1 MLPRVSFTPELA
13 RVLKKP
19 QGSKATQRPRGHFCL
34 RGREFFFLEDEKN
47 AKRGEGIR
55 YRMKG
60 KKKKSLLQEL
70 YAQGRSNAG
79 VLFASIP
86 NFTDFYSEDVNE
98 GVECIRLLNEIIVD
112 FDQVSI
118 QGGPTWYS

>member
-1 MLPRVSFTPELA
+1 MRF
-13 RVLKKP
+13 
-19 QGSKATQRPRGHFCL
+19 
-34 RGREFFFLEDEKN
+34 EKN
-47 AKRGEGIR
+47 I
-55 YRMKG
+55 
-60 KKKKSLLQEL
+60 LQEL

-112 FDQVSI
+112 FDQVSSTENTGDTGWVNFVSCTTVYT
-118 QGGPTWYS
+118 QKKNAFLYFDGLVNRKS

>member
-1 MLPRVSFTPELA
+1 MRFE
-13 RVLKKP
+13 KKNL
-19 QGSKATQRPRGHFCL
+19 F
-34 RGREFFFLEDEKN
+34 
-47 AKRGEGIR
+47 
-55 YRMKG
+55 
-60 KKKKSLLQEL
+60 LQEL

-112 FDQVSI
+112 FDQVSSA
-118 QGGPTWYS
+118 QYDTGWGNFVFFVQKLSTHHPVLQ

>member
-1 MLPRVSFTPELA
+1 MRFE
-13 RVLKKP
+13 KKNL
-19 QGSKATQRPRGHFCL
+19 F
-34 RGREFFFLEDEKN
+34 
-47 AKRGEGIR
+47 
-55 YRMKG
+55 
-60 KKKKSLLQEL
+60 LQEL

-112 FDQVSI
+112 FDQVSSTENTGWVKFVFFV
-118 QGGPTWYS
+118 QKLSPHHPVLQ

>member
-1 MLPRVSFTPELA
+1 
-13 RVLKKP
+13 
-19 QGSKATQRPRGHFCL
+19 
-34 RGREFFFLEDEKN
+34 
-47 AKRGEGIR
+47 
-55 YRMKG
+55 MKG

>member
-1 MLPRVSFTPELA
+1 MRFE
-13 RVLKKP
+13 KKL
-19 QGSKATQRPRGHFCL
+19 F
-34 RGREFFFLEDEKN
+34 
-47 AKRGEGIR
+47 
-55 YRMKG
+55 
-60 KKKKSLLQEL
+60 LQEL

-112 FDQVSI
+112 FDQVSSTENTGWVKFVFFV
-118 QGGPTWYS
+118 QKLSPHHPVLQ

>member
-1 MLPRVSFTPELA
+1 MMRFE
-13 RVLKKP
+13 KK
-19 QGSKATQRPRGHFCL
+19 
-34 RGREFFFLEDEKN
+34 N
-47 AKRGEGIR
+47 
-55 YRMKG
+55 
-60 KKKKSLLQEL
+60 LLQEL

-112 FDQVSI
+112 FDQVSSTENTGWVSFRI
-118 QGGPTWYS
+118 LCPHHPVLQ

>member
-1 MLPRVSFTPELA
+1 MKYNCVCISLCAFSF
-13 RVLKKP
+13 
-19 QGSKATQRPRGHFCL
+19 
-34 RGREFFFLEDEKN
+34 
-47 AKRGEGIR
+47 
-55 YRMKG
+55 
-60 KKKKSLLQEL
+60 QEL

-112 FDQVSI
+112 FDQVSS
-118 QGGPTWYS
+118 YSRLDILRMGILI